1 MDHEK
6 GISIRVSGFE
16 RMINTNEFVP
26 KFFNDSA
33 SNYDT
38 IVSWTTF
45 GKDRI
50 WKRSIINKIRNPSSI
65 LDLAC
70 GTGILTKTLSEMF
83 PHSKVVGID
92 ITKSYLDIAKKK
104 LKSYK
109 NISLFLRDAENFH
122 LDQKFDYIV
131 SSYIP
136 KYCSPKL
143 IIKSCLEHLNPGGTV
158 ILHDFTY
165 PKNLAIQQ
173 IWNFYFKLLRIAGIF
188 LPEWRNVFRNLPL
201 LIKSTIWVEEY
212 ITEMS
217 KNAFDTL
224 IEYQRWK
231 TACIISGTHRS
242 SPK

>member
-1 MDHEK
+1 
-6 GISIRVSGFE
+6 
-16 RMINTNEFVP
+16 MINTKEFVP
-26 KFFNDSA
+26 KFFDNTA

-50 WKRSIINKIRNPSSI
+50 WKKSIINKIKNPSSI

-70 GTGILTKTLSEMF
+70 GTGILTKTLSETF

-92 ITKSYLDIAKKK
+92 ITKSYLDMAKMK
-104 LKSYK
+104 LKSYE
-109 NISLFLRDAENFH
+109 NISLFLNDAENFH

>member
-1 MDHEK
+1 
-6 GISIRVSGFE
+6 
-16 RMINTNEFVP
+16 MINTKELVP

-50 WKRSIINKIRNPSSI
+50 WKKSIINKIKNPSSI

-70 GTGILTKTLSEMF
+70 GTGILTKTLSETF
-83 PHSKVVGID
+83 PYSKVVGID
-92 ITKSYLDIAKKK
+92 ITKSYLDMAKMK
-104 LKSYK
+104 LKSYE
-109 NISLFLRDAENFH
+109 NISLFLNDAENFH

-242 SPK
+242 SPE

>member
-1 MDHEK
+1 
-6 GISIRVSGFE
+6 
-16 RMINTNEFVP
+16 MINTKELVP

-50 WKRSIINKIRNPSSI
+50 WKRSIINKIKNPSSI

-70 GTGILTKTLSEMF
+70 GTGILTKTLSETF

-92 ITKSYLDIAKKK
+92 ITKSYLDMAKMK

-109 NISLFLRDAENFH
+109 NISLFLRDAEDFH
-122 LDQKFDYIV
+122 LDKKFDYIV

-143 IIKSCLEHLNPGGTV
+143 IIKSCLEHLNPGGTL

-165 PKNLAIQQ
+165 PKNPAIQQ
-173 IWNFYFKLLRIAGIF
+173 IWNFYFKLLRIVGIF
-188 LPEWRNVFRNLPL
+188 LPEWRNAFRDLPS
-201 LIKSTIWVEEY
+201 LIKSTTWVDEY
-212 ITEMS
+212 IIEMS

-231 TACIISGTHRS
+231 TTCIISGRHHF
-242 SPK
+242 SPE

>member
-1 MDHEK
+1 
-6 GISIRVSGFE
+6 
-16 RMINTNEFVP
+16 MINTKELVP

-50 WKRSIINKIRNPSSI
+50 WKRSIINKIKNPSSI

-70 GTGILTKTLSEMF
+70 GTGILTKTLSETF

-92 ITKSYLDIAKKK
+92 ITKSYLNMAKMK
-104 LKSYK
+104 LKSYE
-109 NISLFLRDAENFH
+109 NISLFLNDAENFH

-242 SPK
+242 SPE

>member
-1 MDHEK
+1 
-6 GISIRVSGFE
+6 
-16 RMINTNEFVP
+16 MINTKELVP

-50 WKRSIINKIRNPSSI
+50 WKKSIINKIKNPSSI

-70 GTGILTKTLSEMF
+70 GTGILTKTLSETF

-92 ITKSYLDIAKKK
+92 ITKSYLDMAKMK
-104 LKSYK
+104 LKSYE
-109 NISLFLRDAENFH
+109 NISLFLNDAENFH

-242 SPK
+242 SPE

>member
-1 MDHEK
+1 
-6 GISIRVSGFE
+6 
-16 RMINTNEFVP
+16 MINTKELVP

-50 WKRSIINKIRNPSSI
+50 WKRSIINKIKNPSSI

-70 GTGILTKTLSEMF
+70 GTGILTKTLSETF

-92 ITKSYLDIAKKK
+92 ITKSYLDMAKMK
-104 LKSYK
+104 LKSYE
-109 NISLFLRDAENFH
+109 NISLFLNDAENFH

-165 PKNLAIQQ
+165 PKNLVIQQ

>member
-1 MDHEK
+1 
-6 GISIRVSGFE
+6 
-16 RMINTNEFVP
+16 MINTKELVP

-50 WKRSIINKIRNPSSI
+50 WKRSIINKIKNPSSI

-70 GTGILTKTLSEMF
+70 GTGILTKTLSETF

-92 ITKSYLDIAKKK
+92 ITKSYLDMAKMK
-104 LKSYK
+104 LKSYE
-109 NISLFLRDAENFH
+109 NISLFLNDAENFH

-231 TACIISGTHRS
+231 TACVISGTHRS

>member
-1 MDHEK
+1 M
-6 GISIRVSGFE
+6 
-16 RMINTNEFVP
+16 
-26 KFFNDSA
+26 
-33 SNYDT
+33 
-38 IVSWTTF
+38 
-45 GKDRI
+45 
-50 WKRSIINKIRNPSSI
+50 
-65 LDLAC
+65 
-70 GTGILTKTLSEMF
+70 
-83 PHSKVVGID
+83 
-92 ITKSYLDIAKKK
+92 AKMK
-104 LKSYK
+104 LKSYE
-109 NISLFLRDAENFH
+109 NISLFLNDAENFH

-231 TACIISGTHRS
+231 TACVISGTHRS
-242 SPK
+242 LPE

>member
-1 MDHEK
+1 
-6 GISIRVSGFE
+6 
-16 RMINTNEFVP
+16 MINTKELVP

-50 WKRSIINKIRNPSSI
+50 WKKSIINKIKNPSSI

-70 GTGILTKTLSEMF
+70 GTGILTKTLSETF

-92 ITKSYLDIAKKK
+92 ITKSYLDMAKMK
-104 LKSYK
+104 LKSYE
-109 NISLFLRDAENFH
+109 NISLFLNDAENFH

-143 IIKSCLEHLNPGGTV
+143 IIKSCLEHLNLGGMV

-242 SPK
+242 SPE

>member
-1 MDHEK
+1 LDEK
-6 GISIRVSGFE
+6 TFRDLGSGFE
-16 RMINTNEFVP
+16 HMIKAKKLVP
-26 KFFNDSA
+26 KFFDKSA

-50 WKRSIINKIRNPSSI
+50 WKRSIINKIKNPSSI

-70 GTGILTKTLSEMF
+70 GTGILTKTLSETF
-83 PHSKVVGID
+83 PQSKIVGID
-92 ITKSYLDIAKKK
+92 ITKSYLDMAKVK
-104 LKSYK
+104 LKSCE

-143 IIKSCLEHLNPGGTV
+143 IIKSCLEHLNPGGTI

-165 PKNLAIQQ
+165 PKNPAIQQ
-173 IWNFYFKLLRIAGIF
+173 IWNFYFKLLRIVGIF
-188 LPEWRNVFRNLPL
+188 LPKWRNVFRDLPS
-201 LIKSTIWVEEY
+201 LIKSTTWVDEY
-212 ITEMS
+212 IIEMS
-217 KNAFDTL
+217 KNAFDTS

-231 TACIISGTHRS
+231 TACIIFGRHHFL
-242 SPK
+242 PE

>member
-1 MDHEK
+1 
-6 GISIRVSGFE
+6 
-16 RMINTNEFVP
+16 MINTKELVP

-50 WKRSIINKIRNPSSI
+50 WKRSIINKIKNPSSI

-70 GTGILTKTLSEMF
+70 GTGILTKTLSETF

-92 ITKSYLDIAKKK
+92 ITKSYLDMAKMK

-109 NISLFLRDAENFH
+109 NISLFLRDAEDFH
-122 LDQKFDYIV
+122 LDKKFDYIV

-242 SPK
+242 SPE

>member
-1 MDHEK
+1 
-6 GISIRVSGFE
+6 
-16 RMINTNEFVP
+16 MINTKELVP

-50 WKRSIINKIRNPSSI
+50 WKRSIINKIKNPSSI

-70 GTGILTKTLSEMF
+70 GTGILTKTLSETF

-92 ITKSYLDIAKKK
+92 ITKSYLNMAKMK
-104 LKSYK
+104 LKSYE
-109 NISLFLRDAENFH
+109 NISLFLNDAENFH

>member
-1 MDHEK
+1 
-6 GISIRVSGFE
+6 
-16 RMINTNEFVP
+16 MINTKELVP

-50 WKRSIINKIRNPSSI
+50 WKRSIINKIKNPSSI

-70 GTGILTKTLSEMF
+70 GTGILTKTLSETF

-92 ITKSYLDIAKKK
+92 ITKSYLDMAKMK
-104 LKSYK
+104 LKSYE
-109 NISLFLRDAENFH
+109 NISLFLNDAENFH

-173 IWNFYFKLLRIAGIF
+173 IWNFYFKLLRITGIF

>member
-1 MDHEK
+1 
-6 GISIRVSGFE
+6 
-16 RMINTNEFVP
+16 MINTKELVP

-50 WKRSIINKIRNPSSI
+50 WKRSIINKIKNPSSI

-70 GTGILTKTLSEMF
+70 GTGILTKTLSETF

-92 ITKSYLDIAKKK
+92 ITKSYLDMAKMK

-109 NISLFLRDAENFH
+109 NISLFLRDAEDFH
-122 LDQKFDYIV
+122 LDKKFDYIV

-201 LIKSTIWVEEY
+201 LIKSTTWVDEY
-212 ITEMS
+212 IIEMS

>member
-1 MDHEK
+1 
-6 GISIRVSGFE
+6 
-16 RMINTNEFVP
+16 MINTKELVP

-50 WKRSIINKIRNPSSI
+50 WKRSIINKIKNPSSI

-70 GTGILTKTLSEMF
+70 GTGILTKTLSETF

-92 ITKSYLDIAKKK
+92 ITKSYLDMAKMK
-104 LKSYK
+104 LKSYE
-109 NISLFLRDAENFH
+109 NISLFLNDAENFH

>member
-1 MDHEK
+1 
-6 GISIRVSGFE
+6 
-16 RMINTNEFVP
+16 MINTKELVP

-50 WKRSIINKIRNPSSI
+50 WKRSIINKIKNPSSI

-70 GTGILTKTLSEMF
+70 GTGILTKTLSETF

-92 ITKSYLDIAKKK
+92 ITKSYLNMAKMK
-104 LKSYK
+104 LKSYE
-109 NISLFLRDAENFH
+109 NISLFLNDAENFH

-173 IWNFYFKLLRIAGIF
+173 IWNFYFKLLRITGIF

-231 TACIISGTHRS
+231 TACVISGTHRS
-242 SPK
+242 SPE

>member
-1 MDHEK
+1 
-6 GISIRVSGFE
+6 
-16 RMINTNEFVP
+16 MINTKELVP

-50 WKRSIINKIRNPSSI
+50 WKRSIINKIKNPSSI

-70 GTGILTKTLSEMF
+70 GTGILTKTLSEKF

-92 ITKSYLDIAKKK
+92 ITKSYLNMAKMK
-104 LKSYK
+104 LKSYE
-109 NISLFLRDAENFH
+109 NISLFLNDAENFH

-242 SPK
+242 SPE

>member
-1 MDHEK
+1 
-6 GISIRVSGFE
+6 
-16 RMINTNEFVP
+16 MINTKELVP

-50 WKRSIINKIRNPSSI
+50 WKRSIINKIKNPSSI

-70 GTGILTKTLSEMF
+70 GTGILTKTLSETF

-92 ITKSYLDIAKKK
+92 ITKSYLNMAKMK
-104 LKSYK
+104 LKSYE
-109 NISLFLRDAENFH
+109 NISLFLNDAENFH

-173 IWNFYFKLLRIAGIF
+173 IWNFYFKLLRITGIF

>member
-1 MDHEK
+1 
-6 GISIRVSGFE
+6 
-16 RMINTNEFVP
+16 MINTKELVP

-50 WKRSIINKIRNPSSI
+50 WKRSIINKIKNPSSI

-70 GTGILTKTLSEMF
+70 GTGILTKTLSETF

-92 ITKSYLDIAKKK
+92 ITKSYLDMAKMK
-104 LKSYK
+104 LKSYE
-109 NISLFLRDAENFH
+109 NISLFLNDAENFH

-173 IWNFYFKLLRIAGIF
+173 IWNFYFKLLRITGIF

-242 SPK
+242 SPE

>member
-1 MDHEK
+1 
-6 GISIRVSGFE
+6 
-16 RMINTNEFVP
+16 MINTKELVP

-50 WKRSIINKIRNPSSI
+50 WKRSIINKIKNPSSI

-70 GTGILTKTLSEMF
+70 GTGILTKTLSETF

-92 ITKSYLDIAKKK
+92 ITKSYLDMAKMK
-104 LKSYK
+104 LKSYE
-109 NISLFLRDAENFH
+109 NISLFLNDAENFH

-242 SPK
+242 SPE